1 MANVPYD
8 DYLAL
13 LHKGERVLTAKENQE
28 YGKQKNGNSTVINN
42 DNGTTLKIENFYNNR
57 NQDIEGI
64 AEELEFYKQKYA
76 MAKGG

>member
-13 LHKGERVLTAKENQE
+13 LHKGERVLTAKENQK
-28 YGKQKNGNSTVINN
+28 YGKQEDSSSKVINN
-42 DNGTTLKIENFYNNR
+42 DNATTLKIENFYNNR
-57 NQDIEGI
+57 EQDVEGL